1 MKKIKEKEHKP
12 WCKWC
17 LQGNSSEPLEA
28 VWRTSGVALN
38 KHACEEHKE
47 DLKVYEIKY
56 RDDGYMSEGDYQ
68 SWGRF

>member
-17 LQGNSSEPLEA
+17 PEKTVRA
-28 VWRTSGVALN
+28 VWRSSGAVLT
-38 KHACEEHKE
+38 KHACEQHKD
-47 DLKVYEIKY
+47 DLKAYENKY

-68 SWGRF
+68 SWGRL